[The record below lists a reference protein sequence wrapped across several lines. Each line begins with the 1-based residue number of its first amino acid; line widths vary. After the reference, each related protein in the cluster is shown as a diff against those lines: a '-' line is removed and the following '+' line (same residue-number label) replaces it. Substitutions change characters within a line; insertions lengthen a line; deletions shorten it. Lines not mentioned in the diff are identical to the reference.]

1 MEAAATPSSSLA
13 HGFFLPEMHRDK
25 GRYCQPRVPGLDARQ
40 LPNFL
45 VVVGWLDDDLAGTV
59 AVRAIPGAEVTR
71 TSTLWAEHVRL
82 VSILNVLRHRLSTFE
97 RECNPV
103 FPRRGAC
110 QIGRTR

>member
-1 MEAAATPSSSLA
+1 MEAAATPSSNLA
-13 HGFFLPEMHRDK
+13 HGFFLPEIQRAK
-25 GRYCQPRVPGLDARQ
+25 ARQ

-59 AVRAIPGAEVTR
+59 AVRAIPGAEATR

-82 VSILNVLRHRLSTFE
+82 VSILNVLRHWLFAFE

-103 FPRRGAC
+103 FPAARNLSN
-110 QIGRTR
+110 